1 MTSLNLTLGIDIG
14 RVIISAG
21 ETAGDTSF
29 LSGSDDDAMQT
40 PPMRDG
46 FAVIGRLVEATGGRV
61 WLVSKAGPRIAR
73 RSERWLAHHRF
84 YARTGVTEGN
94 LRFCRERREKAAI
107 CSGLRIDAFID
118 DRPDV
123 LQPMLGI
130 VEHRL
135 LFGPQRRGRGNR
147 TGLTPVADWS
157 RVAGYFGV

>member
-1 MTSLNLTLGIDIG
+1 MTSLNITLGIDIG

-21 ETAGDTSF
+21 DTGDDTSF
-29 LSGSDDDAMQT
+29 LTGCDVDAMET

-46 FAVIGRLVEATGGRV
+46 FAVIARLAEATGGRV

-73 RSERWLAHHRF
+73 RSARWLGHHRF
-84 YARTGVTEGN
+84 YARTGVPEGN
-94 LRFCRERREKAAI
+94 LRFCRKRHEKAGI
-107 CSGLRIDAFID
+107 CAGLGIDAFID

-135 LFGPQRRGRGNR
+135 LFGPQRRGRGSR
-147 TGLTPVADWS
+147 TGLTPVADWG